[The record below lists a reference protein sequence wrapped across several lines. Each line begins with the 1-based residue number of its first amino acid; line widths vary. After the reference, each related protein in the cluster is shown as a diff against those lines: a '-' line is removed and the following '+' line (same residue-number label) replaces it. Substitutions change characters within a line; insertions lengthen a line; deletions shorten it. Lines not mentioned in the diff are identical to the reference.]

1 MALNKYEKAAIFLS
15 TVGED
20 TAAEILKNFSAEEIG
35 KITTYMTRL
44 QKIDSAV
51 VEEVFKEIAEI
62 AMDGKA
68 QIINGEDYIKKVLSK
83 GLGEEDAEKI
93 LEMASKESPLESL
106 KWVNPKVLS
115 SFLASEHPQTIALI
129 LCLLEPAQAA
139 EAISALPEEL
149 RGDVAMR
156 IATTERIPDSALEE
170 IEEVLRGRLV
180 DLGKATGKKLG
191 GAKAVAE
198 ILNQCDRSTEK
209 RILEKLEEVDKDLT
223 DSIRQ
228 LMFVFEDIVNVDD
241 RGIQMILKEV
251 STEDLSLALKTASEA
266 LKEKIFKNMS
276 QRAAQ
281 ILKEE
286 METKGPV
293 RVSEVEKAQQN
304 IVRIARKLEEEGKI
318 ILGGRG
324 KEELVV

>member
-44 QKIDSAV
+44 QKIDNSI
-51 VEEVFKEIAEI
+51 VEEVFKEVSDIVME
-62 AMDGKA
+62 GKA

-129 LCLLEPAQAA
+129 LCLLEPEQAA
-139 EAISALPEEL
+139 EAISVLPEEL
-149 RGDVAMR
+149 RSDVAMR
-156 IATTERIPDSALEE
+156 IAMTERIPDSALEE

-180 DLGKATGKKLG
+180 DIGKATGKKLG
-191 GAKAVAE
+191 GTKAVAE

-209 RILEKLEEVDKDLT
+209 TILEKLEEVDKDLT

-228 LMFVFEDIVNVDD
+228 LMFVFEDIINVDD
-241 RGIQMILKEV
+241 RGIQMILKEI
-251 STEDLSLALKTASEA
+251 STEDLSLALKTASDT